1 MSLDCIA
8 IAGRRS
14 TVIFFTVPISLFSQ
28 ITVNDSGAV
37 SSYGCSSGC
46 TLSDPSRTVDGLQ
59 AARLLSQWSKQSLSL
74 GLFSSLFTM
83 DDSGISAYAG
93 HREKPDGRQT
103 RRLMRVPFLKEQT
116 HSCPLSRQHSGT
128 TV

>member
-74 GLFSSLFTM
+74 GLFSSLSRWTIPALVYTQ
-83 DDSGISAYAG
+83 DT
-93 HREKPDGRQT
+93 EKSLMED
-103 RRLMRVPFLKEQT
+103 RL
-116 HSCPLSRQHSGT
+116 GD
-128 TV
+128 